1 MSGPAIPEKPAE
13 TWCIFVHHYPRSF
26 GGGVAYFVSDLMEDG
41 GRFRTGLAKLEL
53 TFMQRGEY
61 VPSFAEGRTILD
73 GSDGQ
78 RDQWELR
85 FSELPKRNF
94 QRQKRRLSVKLRGD
108 PRLDYRDRVYLTNIT
123 REDIRIGAEMVQN
136 ALTYVQSTLKHAD
149 GVDLSGL
156 IAAAAS
162 LAQRDWPSDEAL
174 RESCRIACEKDRARI
189 KAMDPWSKID
199 MDGFHPDARKILDHP
214 SDWSQSDD
222 FSPHGNDLG
231 ADILGTWSR
240 LKTKSIPEIA
250 RYFEIDLA
258 SDDAE
263 ASMARIQISQALAF
277 GHIKKSGTCP
287 KGVALLALQILQT
300 DTERAG
306 ALVDPAH
313 SAAWQAAFARYRMI
327 LERVIGQLNSAV
339 RS

>member
-1 MSGPAIPEKPAE
+1 MSDPAIPEEPAE

-26 GGGVAYFVSDLMEDG
+26 GGGVANFVSDLMEDG
-41 GRFRTGLAKLEL
+41 GRFRTGLAQLDL
-53 TFMQRGEY
+53 TFLQRGEY
-61 VPSFAEGRTILD
+61 VPSFADGRTIRD

-78 RDQWELR
+78 RDQWALR
-85 FSELPKRNF
+85 FSELPKRKF

-108 PRLDYRDRVYLTNIT
+108 PRLDYRDRVYLTNFT
-123 REDIRIGAEMVQN
+123 REDVRIGAEMVRD
-136 ALTYVQSTLKHAD
+136 ALTHVQSTLKRTD

-174 RESCRIACEKDRARI
+174 RESCRVAYEKDRARI
-189 KAMDPWSKID
+189 EAMDPWSTID
-199 MDGFHPDARKILDHP
+199 MHGFHPGARKVLDHP

-231 ADILGTWSR
+231 ADILGAWSR
-240 LKTKSIPEIA
+240 LKTKSISEIA
-250 RYFEIDLA
+250 RYFGIDLA

-263 ASMARIQISQALAF
+263 ASMARVQISLALAF
-277 GHIKKSGTCP
+277 GHVKKSGACP
-287 KGVALLALQILQT
+287 KDAALLALQILRT

-306 ALVDPAH
+306 ELVGAGH
-313 SAAWQAAFARYRMI
+313 TEAWQEACARYRSI
-327 LERVIGQLNSAV
+327 LERTVGQ
-339 RS
+339 